1 MFTAQAYWIE
11 LRNAPAMTMFWS
23 HILWHITTACWC
35 YFWDLDI
42 VWGATAKE
50 STRSSFWVEFN
61 GTLKRYRGMYI
72 GLTVLLGEEKNKEQK
87 K

>member
-1 MFTAQAYWIE
+1 
-11 LRNAPAMTMFWS
+11 MFWS

-50 STRSSFWVEFN
+50 ATRTTFWKEFQD
-61 GTLKRYRGMYI
+61 TLKRYRGMYI
-72 GLTVLLGEEKNKEQK
+72 FLSLLYGEFRKRNDDFSPPRCYV
-87 K
+87 

>member
-1 MFTAQAYWIE
+1 
-11 LRNAPAMTMFWS
+11 MTMFWS

-50 STRSSFWVEFN
+50 SKRSTFWVEFN
-61 GTLKRYRGMYI
+61 DTLRRYRGMYI
-72 GLTVLLGEEKNKEQK
+72 SLTLLLGETGRERKVYQHPLATVSS
-87 K
+87 

>member
-1 MFTAQAYWIE
+1 
-11 LRNAPAMTMFWS
+11 MTMFWS

-50 STRSSFWVEFN
+50 STRSTFWVEFK
-61 GTLKRYRGMYI
+61 GTLRRYRGMYI
-72 GLTVLLGEEKNKEQK
+72 SLTLLMCK
-87 K
+87 

>member
-1 MFTAQAYWIE
+1 ME

-35 YFWDLDI
+35 YFWDLPI

-50 STRSSFWVEFN
+50 TTRTSFWTEFKN
-61 GTLKRYRGMYI
+61 TLTRYRGMYI
-72 GLTVLLGEEKNKEQK
+72 ALTLLYGEPGDGVLSK
-87 K
+87 

>member
-1 MFTAQAYWIE
+1 
-11 LRNAPAMTMFWS
+11 MTMFWS

-50 STRSSFWVEFN
+50 STQSTFWVEFKE
-61 GTLKRYRGMYI
+61 TLRRYRGMYVS
-72 GLTVLLGEEKNKEQK
+72 LTLLMGEF
-87 K
+87 